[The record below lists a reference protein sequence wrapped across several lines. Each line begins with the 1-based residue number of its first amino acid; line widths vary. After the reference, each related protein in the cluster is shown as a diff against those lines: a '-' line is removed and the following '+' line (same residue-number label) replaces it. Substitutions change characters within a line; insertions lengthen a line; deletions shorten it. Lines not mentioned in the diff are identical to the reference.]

1 MSVFATIKKDQP
13 KVHYSQYIRTEN
25 VRKADEAD
33 TKPAE
38 TANPEQTEV
47 K

>member
-1 MSVFATIKKDQP
+1 MSVFAPIKKEQP

-25 VRKADEAD
+25 EDKSDEPD
-33 TKPAE
+33 TQPAE
-38 TANPEQTEV
+38 TASPEQTET